1 RSKRDWSSDV
11 CSSDLMTPT
20 ELIERQASG
29 EQLQIIDTRSKKQ
42 YEISCVK
49 GAIHIPLAEIRDR
62 VAELDKNVT
71 TITYFNKGVTGNA
84 AQNILLNEGFKE
96 VYNLSGG
103 NKNYQIGRAHVELQ
117 SRFDL

>member
-1 RSKRDWSSDV
+1 MENNCK
-11 CSSDLMTPT
+11 L
-20 ELIERQASG
+20 LI
-29 EQLQIIDTRSKKQ
+29 LVPKKQ

-71 TITYFNKGVTGNA
+71 TITYCNKGVTGNA

-103 NKNYQIGRAHVELQ
+103 NKKLPDNRPNARL
-117 SRFDL
+117 